1 MAAGDPAG
9 RPGPGRLHTKLP
21 AGRGFRPGL
30 LRIRCSLSRAQRQ
43 IPPRPLT
50 PDQRRQIGAPEQ
62 VEARQWDLTA
72 APGRPQLPTSQS
84 FLRPRAPPAAGA
96 HEVERGAR
104 SRPQE
109 PRRCERR
116 WRAWSLQRCSSPPGL
131 GLRAGA
137 SAGTRPVPASGHSA
151 LAPGPLFQLGGHPL
165 LPVRIA
171 LPPQAPVRPQL
182 PAQGPPVAP
191 GSGGRTHLGRGAGV
205 WRGPAGGR

>member
-116 WRAWSLQRCSSPPGL
+116 WRAWSLQRCSSPAGL

-137 SAGTRPVPASGHSA
+137 SAGSPPGASIRPQRARPWSPLPARWSPPPASPHRSSA
-151 LAPGPLFQLGGHPL
+151 SGPGAAPTPSPGPSGRARQ
-165 LPVRIA
+165 R
-171 LPPQAPVRPQL
+171 RPHS
-182 PAQGPPVAP
+182 P
-191 GSGGRTHLGRGAGV
+191 GSRSRGLARSRR
-205 WRGPAGGR
+205 W